1 MKKTKYPLIFIVEDN
16 VAFSKIVEH
25 LLLSNGYNNILI
37 FSSGEE
43 CLKNIYQKPNIII
56 QDYKLQGISGI
67 NVLQRVK
74 KVLPLC
80 EFVFLSGQDN
90 VDIAVNTMK
99 LGAFDYIVKNETA
112 LQRLIQIIDNI
123 VRLQKLNKRN
133 RRYILFAYFVLI
145 VLAFMLVILFFS
157 SDVYFF

>member
-1 MKKTKYPLIFIVEDN
+1 MKKNIYPLIFIVEDN
-16 VAFSKIVEH
+16 IAFRKIVVH
-25 LLLSNGYNNILI
+25 LLTSNGYNNVIVY
-37 FSSGEE
+37 SSGEE
-43 CLKNIYQKPNIII
+43 CLKNINLKPNIII
-56 QDYKLQGISGI
+56 QDYKLQGISGL

-112 LQRLIQIIDNI
+112 LQRLIQIVDNI

-133 RRYILFAYFVLI
+133 RRYILFTYFMLI
-145 VLAFMLVILFFS
+145 ILAFILITLFFS

>member
-1 MKKTKYPLIFIVEDN
+1 MNKQKYPLIFIVEDN
-16 VAFSKIVEH
+16 TAFNKLVEH
-25 LLLSNGYNNILI
+25 LLVSNGYKNVKI

-43 CLKNIYQKPNIII
+43 CLKNIYLKPNIII
-56 QDYKLQGISGI
+56 QDYKLQGISGL

-74 KVLPLC
+74 KILPLC

-90 VDIAVNTMK
+90 VETAVNTMK
-99 LGAFDYIVKNETA
+99 SGAFDYIVKNENA
-112 LQRLIQIIDNI
+112 LQRLIQIVDNI

-145 VLAFMLVILFFS
+145 ILVFFLIILFFS